1 MFCDGANAP
10 HIVCGT
16 LARYVRGVN
25 SMAEDNKNSPTS
37 PLFARER
44 EEVQETPCLRIT
56 ESLSLI
62 YKGITHTTPLPLGEG
77 QGGGTACCG
86 DWLLFYSF
94 FYPNFPCFSIFFYI
108 FANEHEG
115 F

>member
-1 MFCDGANAP
+1 M
-10 HIVCGT
+10 CGT

-25 SMAEDNKNSPTS
+25 SMAEDNKSSPTS
-37 PLFARER
+37 PIFARER

-77 QGGGTACCG
+77 QGGGAACCG

-94 FYPNFPCFSIFFYI
+94 FFPNFPCLSIFFYI
-108 FANEHEG
+108 FANEQGKTITQPKH
-115 F
+115 FK